1 MISGGIQVNSLFQLP
16 IIKNP
21 VKQKLF
27 RQTQENVEDEHL
39 VKNKTQNGETDHAEK

>member
-16 IIKNP
+16 ITKNP

-27 RQTQENVEDEHL
+27 RQPQENVEDENL
-39 VKNKTQNGETDHAEK
+39 LCMYVKFI